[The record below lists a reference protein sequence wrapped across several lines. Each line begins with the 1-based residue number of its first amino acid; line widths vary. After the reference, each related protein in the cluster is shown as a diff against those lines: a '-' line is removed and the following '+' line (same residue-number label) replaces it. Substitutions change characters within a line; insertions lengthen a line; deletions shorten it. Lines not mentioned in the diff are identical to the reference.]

1 MKIERLEL
9 SQLPE
14 ATALELHEHTLYS
27 SPRFA
32 ELWSSMGGTGV
43 CWLLSERGKV
53 TASLTGIEFRFRPFT
68 RFQAMPD
75 GLYAGYSSQDSDG
88 DERKANLQALLD
100 RLLSHGYAK
109 LFVTDFRNEF
119 GNISGFERRDC
130 CTIGVDISEP
140 GWQPPD
146 PSIRSEIRKAERE
159 EVRIEN
165 LDTARHLPGFLELM
179 RGTEERHKRSPK
191 YSDRFYRDLAELAR
205 FDPRVQW
212 VVVEHKRNVAASHI
226 YLVDRDSA
234 LYWQS
239 FFDKKYSFLKPNQYM
254 LYRMAGRLAAQGV
267 KTLNLGGSPESAEGL
282 RNFKEKWGG
291 VELPYPTYTHNSWA
305 GRLW

>member
-1 MKIERLEL
+1 MMIERLEL

-14 ATALELHEHTLYS
+14 ATALELHEHSLYS

-32 ELWSSMGGTGV
+32 DLWSSMGGTGV
-43 CWLLSERGKV
+43 CWMLSEKGEV
-53 TASLTGIEFRFRPFT
+53 TASLTGVEFRFRPFT

-75 GLYAGYSSQDSDG
+75 GLYAGYTPRNSDR
-88 DERKANLQALLD
+88 DERRASLQTLLD
-100 RLLSHGYAK
+100 RLRAHGYAK

-119 GNISGFERRDC
+119 GSISGFERKNCR
-130 CTIGVDISEP
+130 TIGVDISKP
-140 GWQPPD
+140 GWEPPD

-165 LDTARHLPGFLELM
+165 LDVVRHLPGFLELM
-179 RGTEERHKRSPK
+179 RGTELRHGRSPK
-191 YSDRFYRDLAELAR
+191 YSDKFYRHLAELAR
-205 FDPRVQW
+205 FDSRVQW
-212 VVVEHKRNVAASHI
+212 VVVEHKGTVAASHI

-254 LYRMAGRLAAQGV
+254 LYWMAGRLADQGV

-282 RNFKEKWGG
+282 RSFKEKWGG
-291 VELPYPTYTHNSWA
+291 VELTYPLYMHNSWA
-305 GRLW
+305 GKLW